1 MLVSKKKKVP
11 EYLHSKLEIDSWKTT
26 FDEKEVMTEVFDGKK
41 IMCCNTQN
49 RALFLSI
56 LPFVSPAYS
65 KSFFS
70 ALQLN
75 DDIHLSLSP
84 EPEDDQV
91 FDEVDLN
98 SSSSKNNN
106 GNGNSENND
115 IPEGIKLAYRDAKSV
130 PNMTKSSSWYDGLMG
145 CLKPVM
151 SSMMGKQKSSNSQ
164 SDAAGN

>member
-1 MLVSKKKKVP
+1 MNMQNGRQLLG
-11 EYLHSKLEIDSWKTT
+11 YQHYDSP
-26 FDEKEVMTEVFDGKK
+26 
-41 IMCCNTQN
+41 
-49 RALFLSI
+49 LSLAI
-56 LPFVSPAYS
+56 YSPAYS

>member
-1 MLVSKKKKVP
+1 MP
-11 EYLHSKLEIDSWKTT
+11 H
-26 FDEKEVMTEVFDGKK
+26 K
-41 IMCCNTQN
+41 IGPYFY
-49 RALFLSI
+49 R
-56 LPFVSPAYS
+56 FVSISSHLLTSLFY
-65 KSFFS
+65 FFS

-106 GNGNSENND
+106 GNGNGNGVCNSENND

-164 SDAAGN
+164 NDAAGN